1 MAIRRLL
8 QASTPLQA
16 NWRSSKWSTTPP
28 TNGVMIAQDRMLRSP
43 LLANRRQYTET
54 RNVNGELSV
63 QRGGLP
69 RGAEVGSKR
78 FGDFDLAGKVF
89 VVTGGAR
96 GLGLALAEAL
106 IEAGGR
112 G

>member
-8 QASTPLQA
+8 QRCTSLQA
-16 NWRSSKWSTTPP
+16 HLRSSQWSTTPP
-28 TNGVMIAQDRMLRSP
+28 TSGVLIAQDRVLTSP
-43 LLANRRQYTET
+43 LLANQRQYTEAHS
-54 RNVNGELSV
+54 VNGELSV

-106 IEAGGR
+106 VEAGGR